1 VTVAKVGVDEWVAR
15 SEERR
20 EGHTGPG
27 AQLRRAW
34 ETTPQWAR
42 LAMATVAVAAVPLL
56 TTSDFTIRIG
66 INAMLLAMLAMG
78 LNVVVGWAGLLD
90 LGYIAFYGF
99 GAYGYALLSSNQ
111 LGGAG
116 VHLPSLLSIP
126 IVIVAAAL
134 VGLLLGQTSRRLL
147 GDYLAIVTL
156 FFGQVFVELLVN
168 LDRVKLPGSSAPI
181 SITGGPDGIPGID
194 PIRLLGHDLITP
206 RSYYYL
212 LVGTIVVLAIVL
224 HLLNTSRTGRAWR
237 AVREDPMAA
246 SFMTIPVN
254 GVKLMAFA
262 FGAAIAALA
271 GTIFAAVQVGVF
283 PQNFE
288 TPFLILVYAALIL
301 GGSGSI
307 AGAALGGAV
316 VGIILE
322 LLRNPDQAS
331 VLFYGLVLLALVVKL
346 RPWRVL
352 GLVLGGLVVFGLVV
366 HAIAAAISSAWVAGT
381 PALGGVLRSLLEPW
395 LVLPTDAKTAGN
407 MAFIVLVVGV
417 LALTTVRGRLRIVAL
432 VPLIYLAAFAWE
444 ARLVTEPS
452 ITRQLLVGAVLVTMM
467 TMRPH
472 GLLGSRRV
480 EVL

>member
-1 VTVAKVGVDEWVAR
+1 MANVGVDEWVAR
-15 SEERR
+15 SEERN

-27 AQLRRAW
+27 AELRRRW
-34 ETTPQWAR
+34 DGTPQWAR
-42 LAMATVAVAAVPLL
+42 LLVATLVVAAVPLM
-56 TTSDFTIRIG
+56 TSSDFVVRVG
-66 INAMLLAMLAMG
+66 INAMLLAVLAMG

-111 LGGAG
+111 LGSAG
-116 VHLPSLLSIP
+116 VHLPSLLAIP
-126 IVIVAAAL
+126 LVVVAAAV
-134 VGLLLGQTSRRLL
+134 VGLLLGLPSRRLL

-156 FFGQVFVELLVN
+156 FFGQVFVELVVN
-168 LDRVKLPGSSAPI
+168 LDRVKLPGQAEPI

-212 LVGTIVVLAIVL
+212 LVAVIVILAVVL
-224 HLLNTSRTGRAWR
+224 HLLDTSRTGRAWR

-288 TPFLILVYAALIL
+288 TPFLILIYAALIL
-301 GGSGSI
+301 GGAGSI
-307 AGAALGGAV
+307 AGACLGGAV

-331 VLFYGLVLLALVVKL
+331 VLFYGLVLLALVIKL
-346 RPWRVL
+346 RPWALLGAVL
-352 GLVLGGLVVFGLVV
+352 AGLVAFGLAA
-366 HAIAAAISSAWVAGT
+366 HAVAGAISPDWVAGT
-381 PALGGVLRSLLEPW
+381 PALGGVVRSLLDPW
-395 LVLPTDAKTAGN
+395 LVIPADPKTAGN
-407 MAFIVLVVGV
+407 IAFVALVVGV
-417 LALTTVRGRLRIVAL
+417 LALTTLPGRLRVIAL

-444 ARLVTEPS
+444 ARLVAEPS

-467 TMRPH
+467 TLRPH

-480 EVL
+480 EVV